1 MVEGARYLDVKPIE
15 HDWYAFFNPQKLT
28 KHGINY
34 TYPGLSFYTDPYLG
48 DVEDHI
54 PMLQPG
60 KKAFFTRP
68 ARFVR
73 ATTSCFKAKLWVG
86 AKALGRNSFDV
97 TLKFANNNAGIR
109 LTGPTPLTSLT
120 RPTTQGGRYG

>member
-1 MVEGARYLDVKPIE
+1 MLEGARYVEPKQIE
-15 HDWYAFFNPQKLT
+15 HDWYAFFNAQRLT

-34 TYPGLSFYTDPYLG
+34 GHPGLSFYTDPYLG

-54 PMLQPG
+54 PTLSPG
-60 KKAFFTRP
+60 QRSFFIRP
-68 ARFVR
+68 ARFIR
-73 ATTSCFKAKLWVG
+73 AFTSCFKTNLWVG
-86 AKALGRNSFDV
+86 AKSLGRNSFDV